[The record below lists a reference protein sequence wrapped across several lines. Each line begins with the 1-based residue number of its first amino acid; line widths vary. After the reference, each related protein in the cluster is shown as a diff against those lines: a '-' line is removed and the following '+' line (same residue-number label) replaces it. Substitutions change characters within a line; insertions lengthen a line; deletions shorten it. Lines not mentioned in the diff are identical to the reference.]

1 MAREQL
7 SALLGLGVFVG
18 VAYLT
23 SVNRRAIRWESVL
36 WGFALQIIFALL
48 ILRTVVG
55 FLVFEWLGGQV
66 SAFLEFSDAGAA
78 FVFGESFQ
86 DFFFAFKVLPTIIF
100 FSAFI
105 SLLYHYGILQRA
117 VGAIAWI
124 MRRTMKTSGSETLS
138 AAGNIFV
145 GQTEAPLLIKPY
157 VATMTMSEL
166 HAVMTGGF
174 ATVAG
179 GVLAAYVSFGIP
191 AEHLIAA
198 SVMSAPAALAISKIM
213 FPETEA
219 SPTQG
224 TVSVKVER
232 TSANGVDA
240 IASGAL
246 EGLRLALNVGAIIIA
261 FLAVLAAFNAFI
273 GFVGGLFDNPGLSLE
288 SILAVLLAP
297 VAWLMGV
304 PWADCDAVGTLL
316 GEKTIL
322 NEFIAYLDLQAMI
335 ESGTISERAAV
346 IATYALCGFANIGSI
361 GIQIGGIGGIA
372 PNRQADLARI
382 GFRAMVAGTLA
393 CFTTACIAG
402 MLL

>member
-1 MAREQL
+1 MERL
-7 SALLGLGVFVG
+7 TALLGLGVFIAF
-18 VAYLT
+18 AYLT
-23 SVNRRAIRWESVL
+23 SVNRKAVRWQPVL

-48 ILRTVVG
+48 ILRTAAG
-55 FLVFEWLGGQV
+55 LAVFQWLGNAV
-66 SAFLEFSDAGAA
+66 STFLDYSDAGAS
-78 FVFGESFQ
+78 FVFGENYQ

-100 FSAFI
+100 FSAVI

-117 VGAIAWI
+117 VNLIAQL
-124 MRRTMKTSGSETLS
+124 MMRTMKTSGSETLS

-157 VATMTMSEL
+157 VDSMTMSEL

-174 ATVAG
+174 ATIAG
-179 GVLAAYVSFGIP
+179 GVLAAYVSFGVP

-213 FPETEA
+213 FPETET

-224 TVSVKVER
+224 KVSIPVER
-232 TSANGVDA
+232 SSANGIDA
-240 IASGAL
+240 MATGAL
-246 EGLRLALNVGAIIIA
+246 DGLRLALNVGAIIIA
-261 FLAVLAAFNAFI
+261 FLGVLAALNAFI
-273 GFVGGLFDNPGLSLE
+273 GFVGGLVGFPGLSLE
-288 SILAVLLAP
+288 VILAALLAP
-297 VAWLMGV
+297 IAWLMGV
-304 PWADCDAVGTLL
+304 PWADCSAVGTLL
-316 GEKTIL
+316 GKKTIL
-322 NEFIAYLDLQAMI
+322 NEFIAYLDLQALI
-335 ESGTISERAAV
+335 EQESISERAII

-372 PNRQADLARI
+372 PNRQGDLAKI
-382 GFRAMVAGTLA
+382 GVRAMVAGTLA